1 MLAHQ
6 EDLLGAAAVYAHRVT
21 QLSGDACRLL
31 ARLIMRT
38 TACIRLDSLHY
49 NEIAQ
54 PESALQ
60 ELLDG
65 GLVQQNAAVAA
76 EQLLQRI
83 KVDELKMLF
92 PEYAGGKAR
101 KSDLLERIL
110 ATYTDAHIRS
120 RCAQQVPWLIL
131 DSERH
136 LERVQL
142 VYFGDLYRNLTEFVV
157 RDLGI
162 SAFEPYELGASGRA
176 FANDGEV
183 SAYLDLA
190 AVQRLPVYRRSA
202 ALDWLLQHPTMRSKD
217 LANRSLLRRR
227 DRLLN
232 DWGRDFERMN
242 QSPEAHRCY
251 LQSTSH
257 PARERRARLFAKES
271 ATQECALLLDQMRS
285 APWSLQE
292 QLFAQRFTPAG
303 RTKRQSS
310 VVWRETEWTVSTP
323 QLPDVEQRTG
333 QLLTRNGGRAWHTE
347 NSLLLTLLGLFFWD
361 ILFRP
366 EPGMFTH
373 PFQSGPR
380 DLYWPDFRR
389 RRQQAI
395 EARLAQCAD
404 SNAFWGRIADTVAT
418 RFGLSCRLVSWTL
431 VAHNKGEILEA
442 AKACFSTAQLCR
454 LFDYMLNDLGQVRNG
469 MPDLFVAYGG
479 GQFELVEVKGPSDQL
494 QPNQRVW
501 LSQLCELGIPCR
513 VVKHR
518 YVAAKSGA
526 NSGAATS

>member
-83 KVDELKMLF
+83 KVDELKTLF

-142 VYFGDLYRNLTEFVV
+142 VYFGDLCRNLTEFVV

-202 ALDWLLQHPTMRSKD
+202 ALDWLLQHPTMLSKD

-232 DWGRDFERMN
+232 DWGRDFERTD

-251 LQSTSH
+251 L
-257 PARERRARLFAKES
+257 
-271 ATQECALLLDQMRS
+271 
-285 APWSLQE
+285 SLQAILRE
-292 QLFAQRFTPAG
+292 NAGPGFLQKNQLRRNVRCCLTRCARHPGRCKSNCLHSASHQRAERNASLRWFGEKPSGQCRRRNFLMLSSARGSCLPATAGAPGIPKTLCCLLCWGCFSGIFCFARSRACSRIRFKVG
-303 RTKRQSS
+303 L
-310 VVWRETEWTVSTP
+310 EIF
-323 QLPDVEQRTG
+323 TG
-333 QLLTRNGGRAWHTE
+333 QIFAADAN
-347 NSLLLTLLGLFFWD
+347 
-361 ILFRP
+361 RP
-366 EPGMFTH
+366 
-373 PFQSGPR
+373 S
-380 DLYWPDFRR
+380 RR
-389 RRQQAI
+389 
-395 EARLAQCAD
+395 
-404 SNAFWGRIADTVAT
+404 G
-418 RFGLSCRLVSWTL
+418 
-431 VAHNKGEILEA
+431 
-442 AKACFSTAQLCR
+442 
-454 LFDYMLNDLGQVRNG
+454 
-469 MPDLFVAYGG
+469 
-479 GQFELVEVKGPSDQL
+479 
-494 QPNQRVW
+494 
-501 LSQLCELGIPCR
+501 
-513 VVKHR
+513 
-518 YVAAKSGA
+518 
-526 NSGAATS
+526 